1 MPCVLVPPLNF
12 GREVSLDPPGEVGCY
27 YPWGQ
32 GAVSCHRGLDRRPD
46 MVHVSHLSYIVS
58 DRGIFREVGGFLGQL
73 ICLLIAMDTCMG
85 PHLGQSGGGA
95 SKDSGQKVFSNGLK
109 DLLVGTFLDRVG
121 VMDKSP
127 NEMETTKAIS
137 VDGDGVCWRCSC

>member
-1 MPCVLVPPLNF
+1 MHVGPPCVDF
-12 GREVSLDPPGEVGCY
+12 GGGGSLDPPGEVGCC
-27 YPWGQ
+27 YPRGQ
-32 GAVSCHRGLDRRPD
+32 GAVSCHQMQDRWPD
-46 MVHVSHLSYIVS
+46 MVHVSHLSYIVR

-95 SKDSGQKVFSNGLK
+95 TKDSGQEVFSNGLK
-109 DLLVGTFLDRVG
+109 DMLVGTFLDRVG

-137 VDGDGVCWRCSC
+137 VDGYGGCSGCSC